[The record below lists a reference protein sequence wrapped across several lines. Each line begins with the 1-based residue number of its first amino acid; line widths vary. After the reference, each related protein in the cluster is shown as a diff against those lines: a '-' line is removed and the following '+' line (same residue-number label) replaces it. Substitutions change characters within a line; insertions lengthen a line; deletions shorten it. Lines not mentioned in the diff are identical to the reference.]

1 MALEPHIIPGI
12 LHTQAHFNKLDVQRK
27 EKEADAAQVIQ
38 KHYRGYQGREFFKR
52 QSKKEKQRIEFEY
65 ENLNREL
72 KNDTQ
77 YNLKTY
83 LAEKK
88 RIREKTGMG
97 HSVSDSI
104 AEVIGESSSAG
115 TGGGGAGKARGH
127 QS

>member
-1 MALEPHIIPGI
+1 M
-12 LHTQAHFNKLDVQRK
+12 
-27 EKEADAAQVIQ
+27 IQ
-38 KHYRGYQGREFFKR
+38 KHYRGYQDREFFKR

-97 HSVSDSI
+97 NSVSDSI
-104 AEVIGESSSAG
+104 AEVIGESSSG
-115 TGGGGAGKARGH
+115 TGNGAGKARH